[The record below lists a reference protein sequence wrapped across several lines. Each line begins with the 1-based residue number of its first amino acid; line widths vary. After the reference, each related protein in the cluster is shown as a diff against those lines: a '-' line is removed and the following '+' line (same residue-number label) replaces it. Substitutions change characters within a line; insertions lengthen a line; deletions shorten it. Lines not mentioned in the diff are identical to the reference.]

1 MENCG
6 RFVFYKQIFIFSFL
20 RSFSENVTSFLWS
33 IVSQTIAL
41 DQSAREDSLSY
52 CKIAV
57 FHVLSSYFCPSQ
69 FGGGYTVSMNFDKFR
84 DISAR
89 ILEC

>member
-1 MENCG
+1 MVDL
-6 RFVFYKQIFIFSFL
+6 FFTITFIFSFL

-33 IVSQTIAL
+33 TVSQTIAL

-57 FHVLSSYFCPSQ
+57 FHVLSSYFCPTQ
-69 FGGGYTVSMNFDKFR
+69 FGGGYTVSMNFDKFL

>member
-1 MENCG
+1 MVDL
-6 RFVFYKQIFIFSFL
+6 FFTITFIFSFL

-33 IVSQTIAL
+33 TVSQTKAL

-57 FHVLSSYFCPSQ
+57 FQVVSSYFHVPLNLVEVTLFQ
-69 FGGGYTVSMNFDKFR
+69 
-84 DISAR
+84 
-89 ILEC
+89 

>member
-6 RFVFYKQIFIFSFL
+6 RLFFTITFMFSFL
-20 RSFSENVTSFLWS
+20 PSFSENVTSFLWS

-57 FHVLSSYFCPSQ
+57 FQVLSS
-69 FGGGYTVSMNFDKFR
+69 GGYTVSVNFDKFR
-84 DISAR
+84 DISAW

>member
-1 MENCG
+1 MVDL
-6 RFVFYKQIFIFSFL
+6 FFTITFIFSFL

-33 IVSQTIAL
+33 TVSQTMAL

-57 FHVLSSYFCPSQ
+57 FHVLRSYFYVPLNLVEVTLFQ
-69 FGGGYTVSMNFDKFR
+69 
-84 DISAR
+84 
-89 ILEC
+89 

>member
-1 MENCG
+1 MENCS

-20 RSFSENVTSFLWS
+20 RSFSENVTSFLRS
-33 IVSQTIAL
+33 TVSQTLAL

-57 FHVLSSYFCPSQ
+57 FHFLSSYFYVPLNLVEVTLFQ
-69 FGGGYTVSMNFDKFR
+69 
-84 DISAR
+84 
-89 ILEC
+89 

>member
-1 MENCG
+1 MVDL
-6 RFVFYKQIFIFSFL
+6 FFTITFIFSFL
-20 RSFSENVTSFLWS
+20 RSFSENVTSLLWS
-33 IVSQTIAL
+33 TVSQTIAL

-57 FHVLSSYFCPSQ
+57 FHVLSSYFCPTQ

>member
-20 RSFSENVTSFLWS
+20 RSFSENVTSFLRS
-33 IVSQTIAL
+33 TVSQTIAL

-57 FHVLSSYFCPSQ
+57 FHVLSSYFYVPLNLVEVTLFQ
-69 FGGGYTVSMNFDKFR
+69 
-84 DISAR
+84 
-89 ILEC
+89 

>member
-1 MENCG
+1 MVDL
-6 RFVFYKQIFIFSFL
+6 FFTITFIFSFL

-33 IVSQTIAL
+33 IVSPTMAL

-57 FHVLSSYFCPSQ
+57 FHVLSSYFCPTQ
-69 FGGGYTVSMNFDKFR
+69 LGGGYAVSMNFDKFR

>member
-1 MENCG
+1 MVDL
-6 RFVFYKQIFIFSFL
+6 FFKITFIFSFL

-52 CKIAV
+52 CKTDCCV
-57 FHVLSSYFCPSQ
+57 SSSEQLFLCPTQ
-69 FGGGYTVSMNFDKFR
+69 FGGGYTVSVNFDKFR
-84 DISAR
+84 NISAR

>member
-33 IVSQTIAL
+33 TVSQTIAL
-41 DQSAREDSLSY
+41 DQSPREDSLSY

-57 FHVLSSYFCPSQ
+57 FHFLSSYFYVPLNLVEVTLFQ
-69 FGGGYTVSMNFDKFR
+69 
-84 DISAR
+84 
-89 ILEC
+89 